1 MHILITGAAGMIG
14 RKITERLLAD
24 GQIGK
29 REITK
34 LTLHDIVA
42 PRRAADRRTPRSGRS
57 SAIFPTAA

>member
-14 RKITERLLAD
+14 RKLTERLLGD
-24 GQIGK
+24 GRIGK

-42 PRRAADRRTPRSGRS
+42 PDAQAERPHLHPADRRATS
-57 SAIFPTAA
+57 PTAA